1 MRSGWSENERGA
13 RLLGSESIAKEFVLD
28 VIARNETGYKVEI
41 EAAGHHLFADE
52 SPKDDQPTAGP
63 NPYALLLASLAAC
76 KAMTVRLYAE
86 RKDIP
91 LEAVNVNLSI
101 HKVYAR
107 DCEDC
112 ESDDDAKVDIIE
124 EEISFEGDLT
134 EEQLERLAWIADRC
148 PVHRTLT
155 SETKI
160 RQKVAA

>member
-1 MRSGWSENERGA
+1 M
-13 RLLGSESIAKEFVLD
+13 D
-28 VIARNETGYKVEI
+28 VTARNETGYQVEI
-41 EAAGHHLFADE
+41 DAAGHHLLADE

-134 EEQLERLAWIADRC
+134 DEQRERLAWIADRC

-160 RQKVAA
+160 RQKIAA

>member
-1 MRSGWSENERGA
+1 
-13 RLLGSESIAKEFVLD
+13 LD
-28 VIARNETGYKVEI
+28 VTARNEIGYQVEI
-41 EAAGHHLFADE
+41 EAAGHHLVADE
-52 SPKDDQPTAGP
+52 SPKDEQPTTGP

-86 RKDIP
+86 RKGIP
-91 LEAVNVNLSI
+91 LEAVDVRLSI
-101 HKVYAR
+101 HKVYAK

-112 ESDDDAKVDIIE
+112 KSDDDAKVDIIE
-124 EEISFEGDLT
+124 EELSFEGDLT
-134 EEQLERLAWIADRC
+134 EEQRERLAWIADRC

>member
-1 MRSGWSENERGA
+1 MGANYEGGVRSFEGKT
-13 RLLGSESIAKEFVLD
+13 IAKELILD
-28 VIARNETGYKVEI
+28 VTARNETGYQVEI
-41 EAAGHHLFADE
+41 EAEGHHLLADE

-76 KAMTVRLYAE
+76 KAMTVRMYAE

-91 LEAVNVNLSI
+91 LDAVNVSLSI

-107 DCEDC
+107 DCVDC
-112 ESDDDAKVDIIE
+112 ESDPYAKVDIIE
-124 EEISFEGDLT
+124 EELSFEGDLT
-134 EEQLERLAWIADRC
+134 DEQREKLAWIAERC
-148 PVHRTLT
+148 PIHRTLT

>member
-1 MRSGWSENERGA
+1 M
-13 RLLGSESIAKEFVLD
+13 D
-28 VIARNETGYKVEI
+28 VTARNEVGYQVEI
-41 EAAGHHLFADE
+41 DAAGHSLRADE
-52 SPKDDQPTAGP
+52 RPELGPTTGP

-76 KAMTVRLYAE
+76 KAMTVRMYAN
-86 RKDIP
+86 RKEWP
-91 LEAVNVNLSI
+91 LEAVNVSLSI

-124 EEISFEGDLT
+124 EELSFEGDLSD
-134 EEQLERLAWIADRC
+134 EQRERLAWIADRC

-160 RQKVAA
+160 RQKVVA